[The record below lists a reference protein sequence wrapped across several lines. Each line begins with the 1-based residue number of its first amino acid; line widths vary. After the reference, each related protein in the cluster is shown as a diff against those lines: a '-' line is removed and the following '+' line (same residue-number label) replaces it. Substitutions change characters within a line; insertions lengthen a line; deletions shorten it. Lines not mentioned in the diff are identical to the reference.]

1 MGKQSGRSRKAGE
14 NIQLGKGKVTPAQV
28 AFIVDC
34 YLADNN
40 LSKTRSAFRSEAPHL
55 FSKSPV
61 QHSPKVLSLGELLD
75 EYIRLKEQKLLMDQE
90 RGNLEQ
96 EKFRLQNLLKGMQD
110 AMNAYNAGSNHNTP
124 LPLGSSPPIPIGGY
138 SMYNTPTT
146 MMPASIPSAIRTY
159 PNYSSTPSTDPT
171 AAKRKRSISDA
182 PSASAAKRS
191 HKSLTA
197 NQLPLKDGKAT
208 AQASNAD
215 NCQENPLRISAVPS
229 SVQHNVS
236 NVTAVQGSNVAKCLF
251 NQAIHSPA
259 ANSSGP
265 KTPPRA
271 SSSQTEKS
279 ISPVEISSTATSA
292 NIVTPQQLVSSNC
305 MIISSETIRVSPS
318 KQMGYYSIERNHCI
332 STLSPVKTNLKP
344 AKRDHV
350 KGRLDFDASDMPS
363 CSNALSFGGA
373 STSESDEGE
382 MFDLDLATLD
392 ALGADFNLSE
402 LLVDFDLDG
411 GNYCSPHQDM
421 GSSPEPLSDSP
432 NKSGDVDMGANQFT
446 SQISST
452 VTEVLAKDTGLT
464 DPDAVTTVKSVTKC
478 IKILSPVKVYGSS
491 MDQRNHHN

>member
-14 NIQLGKGKVTPAQV
+14 NIQLGKGKVTQAQV
-28 AFIVDC
+28 AFLVDC

-40 LSKTRSAFRSEAPHL
+40 LPKTRSAFRSEAPHL
-55 FSKSPV
+55 LSKSPV
-61 QHSPKVLSLGELLD
+61 QDSPKLLSLGELLD
-75 EYIRLKEQKLLMDQE
+75 EYIRLKEHKLFMDQE
-90 RGNLEQ
+90 RRHMEQ

-110 AMNAYNAGSNHNTP
+110 AMNAYNAGVNHNTP
-124 LPLGSSPPIPIGGY
+124 LPLGSSPPVPIGGY
-138 SMYNTPTT
+138 SVYNTPT
-146 MMPASIPSAIRTY
+146 MMPASIPSTIRAD

-182 PSASAAKRS
+182 PSTSAAKRS

-197 NQLPLKDGKAT
+197 NQLPLKDAKAT

-215 NCQENPLRISAVPS
+215 NGQENHLRISAVPS

-251 NQAIHSPA
+251 NQANHSPVG
-259 ANSSGP
+259 NSSGP

-292 NIVTPQQLVSSNC
+292 NNVTPQQLVSSNC

-350 KGRLDFDASDMPS
+350 KGRLDFDTSDMPS
-363 CSNALSFGGA
+363 CSNALSVGGA

-382 MFDLDLATLD
+382 MFDLDLATFD

-411 GNYCSPHQDM
+411 VNYCSPQQDM
-421 GSSPEPLSDSP
+421 YSSPEPLSDSP

-478 IKILSPVKVYGSS
+478 IKILSPGLWKLNGSEES
-491 MDQRNHHN
+491 P